1 MDLYTLTLQQAK
13 DKLVAHEITS
23 VALTESILQRIDQ
36 VEGKIKAYL
45 SLHKDQAMA
54 AAEAADKKLQAGQ
67 GGMLCGLPL
76 SIKDVLCTATM
87 PTTCGSKMLEGF
99 VPPYNATVV
108 EKLLNADAVL
118 LGKVSM
124 DEFAMGSTN
133 ENCAYKDKV
142 PENPWKAGY
151 VAGGSSGGSAASV
164 AAGEC
169 LGSLGSDTG
178 GSIRQPASLCGVV
191 GMKPTYGRVSRYGLV
206 AFASSLDQV
215 GPLTKDVADCALMM
229 NAIAGHD
236 TRDSTSIKQEVPDYT
251 AALRDDMQGV
261 RVGIPQ
267 EYFGEGLDPEVD
279 KEVRAGIDMLKE
291 AGAEIVEVSLPHTPY
306 CVAVYYLIAPAEA
319 SSNLA
324 RFDGVRYGMRDPDAD
339 SLIDMYK
346 QTRSRGFGDEVKRR
360 ILIGTYALSAGYY
373 DAYYKKASQVRTLIK
388 DDFAKAFTQCDV
400 IASPVSPTPA
410 WKIGRKSGDQL
421 ALYLSDILTISANLA
436 GIPGL
441 SVPCGFSADGL
452 PIGMQL
458 QASHFQEEAL
468 LRAAWNVE
476 LRAGVKGK
484 HPEL

>member
-1 MDLYTLTLQQAK
+1 
-13 DKLVAHEITS
+13 
-23 VALTESILQRIDQ
+23 
-36 VEGKIKAYL
+36 
-45 SLHKDQAMA
+45 MA
-54 AAEAADKKLQAGQ
+54 AAEEADKKLQAGQ

-215 GPLTKDVADCALMM
+215 GPLTKDVADCALML

-236 TRDSTSIKQEVPDYT
+236 ARDSTSIRQEVPDYT
-251 AALRDDMQGV
+251 AALRNDMQGV

-279 KEVRAGIDMLKE
+279 KWVRSGINMLKE

-388 DDFAKAFTQCDV
+388 DDFAKAFSQCDV
-400 IASPVSPTPA
+400 LASPVSPTPA